1 MNFCEKML
9 ISEISR
15 LSSVYCRHDFSL
27 PCFCSSPTRVKM
39 PNRTW
44 LRTLQLYE
52 SDISTAPRCDWC
64 KNIGF
69 CTGVGSILKIFFY
82 SLTIELSV
90 KTTFIWRPLILLT
103 NNLPHQRN
111 ANIGTRVLTLKMSG
125 VVQIIQVYSWTK
137 SSNCLKLTTI
147 LLLIV
152 SVKMQ
157 FSTIP
162 FLHRPYQPSSSL
174 FVIIARVEQLTIF
187 EKLVLVI
194 TFKISII
201 SMEENIALSLSCESS
216 QYLS

>member
-1 MNFCEKML
+1 ML

-15 LSSVYCRHDFSL
+15 LSSVYCRHDFSV
-27 PCFCSSPTRVKM
+27 PCFRSSPTRVKV
-39 PNRTW
+39 PDRTW
-44 LRTLQLYE
+44 FGTLQLYE
-52 SDISTAPRCDWC
+52 SILSTAPRCDWC

-111 ANIGTRVLTLKMSG
+111 ANIGIRVLTLKMSG

-137 SSNCLKLTTI
+137 SRSCLKLTTI

-152 SVKMQ
+152 NVKMQ
-157 FSTIP
+157 SSTIP
-162 FLHRPYQPSSSL
+162 FLHRPYRPSSSL
-174 FVIIARVEQLTIF
+174 FVIIVRVEPFFSFWKTLF
-187 EKLVLVI
+187 WL
-194 TFKISII
+194 
-201 SMEENIALSLSCESS
+201 
-216 QYLS
+216 